1 MAQNKLSFKTIL
13 LEILIVI
20 IGITIAFW
28 LNNWG
33 EERKERALEMEF
45 LKSLRTEL
53 ATDSAAFV
61 YQVDQNEKN
70 LERLNAFINMLRQKD
85 YENDSIN
92 RFIGSFMNR
101 NNWIINDN
109 TFEVLKS
116 GGKLDIISDFDLRS
130 DISAF
135 YRIRTFQ
142 TERILD
148 VVQHF
153 MDNQMQV
160 YLTKN
165 TDYFISE
172 QPDRSFLR
180 DAEFQNLLVLWSEL
194 NDHKLGLYDQIIVD
208 ITQLISKLDEH
219 LE

>member
-1 MAQNKLSFKTIL
+1 MASNKLSIKTIL

-33 EERKERALEMEF
+33 EERKERDLEMEF

-53 ATDSAAFV
+53 ATDSAAFA
-61 YQVDQNEKN
+61 YQVGQNEKN
-70 LERLNAFINMLRQKD
+70 LAGLNGFISLLRKKD
-85 YENDSIN
+85 YKNDSVT
-92 RFIGSFMNR
+92 RFIGSFLNR

-116 GGKLDIISDFDLRS
+116 GGKLDIISDFELRS

-142 TERILD
+142 TERILE
-148 VVQHF
+148 VIQHF

-165 TDYFISE
+165 SDYFISE
-172 QPDRSFLR
+172 QPDPAFVR
-180 DAEFQNLLVLWSEL
+180 DPEFQNLLVLWSEL
-194 NDHKLGLYDQIIVD
+194 NDHKLGLYDQIIAD